1 MKITIHIGST
11 KTGSSALQMH
21 LAQARE
27 KLLDAGILYPEFG
40 TKSNAHHVLFAAAHP
55 GAWGMHRDAL
65 SSNEVERFAFFRN
78 TFECILEHAESAG
91 VDHIVLSSEY
101 WWGLLPEKFQKLI
114 SDNLQHHDVRLV
126 GCVRRQ
132 DRWLEAS
139 YLQAVKGG
147 ESKSFEF
154 WLRNKLRTPVMG
166 GAHYLKILNHW
177 NEILLPL
184 ETIVIPYEFSD
195 RTAYIKKVSN
205 SVCDKDV
212 GSLTVPSEAK
222 VVNKSPNA
230 EGVEAILKLNK
241 GDEIEARR
249 IERMYEIMG
258 SYSRPENTATAT
270 LMTEL
275 DQRRLL
281 KRFRA
286 INKVTECLYFNGNE
300 LFKDIKNIDHKELES
315 AS

>member
-1 MKITIHIGST
+1 MKITVHIGST
-11 KTGSSALQMH
+11 KTGSSALQLH

-27 KLLDAGILYPEFG
+27 KLLDTGILYPEYG

-55 GAWGMHRDAL
+55 GAWGMHRDVL
-65 SSNEVERFAFFRN
+65 SSNEGERFAYFQSTYER
-78 TFECILEHAESAG
+78 ILEQAESEK
-91 VDHIVLSSEY
+91 VNHIVLSSEY
-101 WWGLLPEKFQKLI
+101 WWGILSDKFQKLI
-114 SDNLQHHDVRLV
+114 SDSLQKHDVRLI

-139 YLQAVKGG
+139 YLQAVKAG
-147 ESKSFEF
+147 ESSPFDL
-154 WLRNKLRTPVMG
+154 WLQNKLRTPAMG

-177 NEILLPL
+177 NEILLPR

-195 RTAYIKKVSN
+195 RTTYIKNVSN

-212 GSLTVPSEAK
+212 GNLTVPAKAK

-241 GDEIEARR
+241 GDEVEARR
-249 IERMYEIMG
+249 VEQMYEIMG
-258 SYSRPENTATAT
+258 TYSRPENTSKAT

-275 DQRRLL
+275 EQRRLIN
-281 KRFRA
+281 RFRA
-286 INKVTECLYFNGNE
+286 INHVTETVYFQGNT
-300 LFKDIKNIDHKELES
+300 LFKDIQYDDTRKIVI
-315 AS
+315 